1 MGTKY
6 IHLVSASVQWCSRW
20 AMKYFEIPELIKYRI
35 ALLQNYLGKAQ
46 FPESA
51 VHSNTEPLQ
60 QNQTPGEAAN
70 LQLGIRAKFIPLAA
84 WPGIHVNEEF
94 I

>member
-1 MGTKY
+1 
-6 IHLVSASVQWCSRW
+6 
-20 AMKYFEIPELIKYRI
+20 MKYFKIPELIKYRI

-51 VHSNTEPLQ
+51 IRSNTEPLQ
-60 QNQTPGEAAN
+60 QNQTPGEAVN
-70 LQLGIRAKFIPLAA
+70 LQFGFWAKFSPLAA
-84 WPGIHVNEEF
+84 QPGIHINEEF